1 MLENEVENLK
11 VTLKTEVWIEG
22 LELLSDEQ
30 EKLNVGFVQSTSDK
44 SLQLTGI
51 AWALLVTS
59 APKRK
64 APEMFETDLGG

>member
-1 MLENEVENLK
+1 MIKNSWWYSKFTKEAERGELYKEDGQEMLENEVENLK

-44 SLQLTGI
+44 SL
-51 AWALLVTS
+51 
-59 APKRK
+59 
-64 APEMFETDLGG
+64 

>member
-30 EKLNVGFVQSTSDK
+30 EKLNVRLVQSTSDK
-44 SLQLTGI
+44 YL
-51 AWALLVTS
+51 
-59 APKRK
+59 
-64 APEMFETDLGG
+64 

>member
-44 SLQLTGI
+44 SL
-51 AWALLVTS
+51 
-59 APKRK
+59 
-64 APEMFETDLGG
+64 